1 MWSIV
6 GLVGLFTSFSGAALL
21 VFTAVKSEGEIWNEA
36 ALRMPVGGSLGSEE
50 YKNSLRNMPNVQ
62 ALLRHSRV
70 AKYGL
75 WILTIGFLLQF
86 SGALALFICP

>member
-6 GLVGLFTSFSGAALL
+6 GLVGLFVSFSGPALL
-21 VFTAVKSEGEIWNEA
+21 AITAVKSEGEILNEA
-36 ALRMPVGGSLGSEE
+36 ALRMPVGGPLGSEE

-62 ALLRHSRV
+62 ALLRRSRV
-70 AKYGL
+70 AKCAL

-86 SGALALFICP
+86 ISALVLL